1 MDDSRSSAANRYS
14 LSAQVRDAIEGKIA
28 TGELAPGDRIV
39 EARIATELHVS
50 SIPVR
55 EAIRELVAK
64 RVLEYVVHKGARVRE
79 VSMAETID
87 ALEVK
92 AVLEAL
98 AARLAGKRI
107 VQTAA
112 VLKAC
117 IGPLGESL
125 RERDYVRFQTLNQDF
140 HRTIV
145 EASGNPILLSLWD
158 TLAFEV
164 RTRFIMD
171 GLQTVDPE
179 EMVREH
185 ADLCSAVEAGDTE
198 GVASLSISHSSHLV
212 TRLKNVASLEGHR
225 MAKDGMSAGVPEE
238 TRPAEGTRSTS

>member
-1 MDDSRSSAANRYS
+1 MDDNRSSAANRYS

-98 AARLAGKRI
+98 AARLAGKNI
-107 VQTAA
+107 AKVAA
-112 VLKAC
+112 ALRAC
-117 IGPLGESL
+117 IPPLGKSL
-125 RERDYVRFQTLNQDF
+125 RARDYVRFQILNQSF

-145 EASGNPILLSLWD
+145 EASANPILLSLWD

-171 GLQTVDPE
+171 GLKTVDPDD
-179 EMVREH
+179 MIAQH
-185 ADLCSAVEAGDTE
+185 ADLYAAVESGDAE
-198 GVASLSISHSSHLV
+198 RVASLSMSHSRHLV
-212 TRLKNVASLEGHR
+212 EGLRNR
-225 MAKDGMSAGVPEE
+225 MTESGASAGRTDTSP
-238 TRPAEGTRSTS
+238 TEGTRSEP

>member
-1 MDDSRSSAANRYS
+1 MDDNRPSAANRYS

-39 EARIATELHVS
+39 EARIAAELHVS

-98 AARLAGKRI
+98 AARLAGKKI
-107 VQTAA
+107 AQTAA
-112 VLKAC
+112 ALRAC
-117 IGPLGESL
+117 IPPLGESL
-125 RERDYVRFQTLNQDF
+125 RARDYVRFQILNQSF

-145 EASGNPILLSLWD
+145 EASGNLILLSLWD

-171 GLQTVDPE
+171 GLKTVDPDD
-179 EMVREH
+179 MITQH
-185 ADLCSAVEAGDTE
+185 ADLYAAVLSGDAE
-198 GVASLSISHSSHLV
+198 RVASLSMSHSRHLV
-212 TRLKNVASLEGHR
+212 DGLKKVAALSSG
-225 MAKDGMSAGVPEE
+225 GSAARTDTSP
-238 TRPAEGTRSTS
+238 TEGTRSEP

>member
-1 MDDSRSSAANRYS
+1 MDDNQASAANRYS

-39 EARIATELHVS
+39 EARIAAELHVS

-98 AARLAGKRI
+98 AARLAGKQIAQVASALR
-107 VQTAA
+107 
-112 VLKAC
+112 AC
-117 IGPLGESL
+117 IPPLGESL
-125 RERDYVRFQTLNQDF
+125 RARDYVRVRALNQDF

-171 GLQTVDPE
+171 GLKTADPDYLIT
-179 EMVREH
+179 EH
-185 ADLCSAVEAGDTE
+185 GDLYAAVESGDAE
-198 GVASLSISHSSHLV
+198 RVAALSMSHSRHLV
-212 TRLKNVASLEGHR
+212 EGLKTRMTE
-225 MAKDGMSAGVPEE
+225 DGGPAGSTDTSPS
-238 TRPAEGTRSTS
+238 EGTRSES

>member
-1 MDDSRSSAANRYS
+1 MDDNRPSAANRYS

-39 EARIATELHVS
+39 EARIGAELHVS

-98 AARLAGKRI
+98 AARLAGKKI
-107 VQTAA
+107 AQTAA
-112 VLKAC
+112 ALRAC
-117 IGPLGESL
+117 IPPLGESL
-125 RERDYVRFQTLNQDF
+125 RARDYVRFQILNQSF

-171 GLQTVDPE
+171 GLKTVDPDD
-179 EMVREH
+179 MITQH
-185 ADLCSAVEAGDTE
+185 ADLYAAVLSGDAE
-198 GVASLSISHSSHLV
+198 RVASLSMSHSRHLV
-212 TRLKNVASLEGHR
+212 EGLKKVAALSNGGMAESGGSAARTDTSPTEG
-225 MAKDGMSAGVPEE
+225 A
-238 TRPAEGTRSTS
+238 RSEP